1 MSSYSTYSE
10 YLCWKTLR
18 ITKPTH
24 RILYLFSISTIGSIL
39 LALSSKINFVLPF
52 TPVPVTMQSFV
63 VVLLSMLLGRQVM
76 YVLFLYI
83 FEGIVGLPVFAK
95 GGGVLYLL
103 GPTGGYILGFLVAG
117 YLCGKLAEEGFE
129 ENFIKTLFAMFIG
142 HLIIYFFGVLWLLR
156 FFNFNLYKTVAV
168 GVIPFVI
175 SDFLKIII
183 ASMVLPA
190 CYKKL
195 N

>member
-1 MSSYSTYSE
+1 MIRHLTYTE
-10 YLCWKTLR
+10 YLGQKVF
-18 ITKPTH
+18 K
-24 RILYLFSISTIGSIL
+24 ISTPLSQTVYKLVVIT
-39 LALSSKINFVLPF
+39 LANIFLILSSKINFVLPF
-52 TPVPVTMQSFV
+52 TPVPFTMQTFTA
-63 VVLLSMLLGRQVM
+63 LFLSMLLGRKIV
-76 YVLFLYI
+76 YALLLYI
-83 FEGIVGLPVFAK
+83 FEGMLGLPVFAK

-117 YLCGKLAEEGFE
+117 YLCGKLAEEGFDK
-129 ENFIKTLFAMFIG
+129 NFIKTLFAMFVG

-156 FFNFNLYKTVAV
+156 FFNFNLYKTVTV

-175 SDFLKIII
+175 SDFLKIIV
-183 ASMVLPA
+183 ASIVLPV